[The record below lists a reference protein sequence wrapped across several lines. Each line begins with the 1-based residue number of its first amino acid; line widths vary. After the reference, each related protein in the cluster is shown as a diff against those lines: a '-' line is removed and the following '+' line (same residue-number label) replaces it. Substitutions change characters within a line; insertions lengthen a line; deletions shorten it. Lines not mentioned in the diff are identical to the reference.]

1 MAIRQALDFLIDRIE
16 ATTPASSTSHGF
28 VCIQNADGYSSLLS
42 ARPGN
47 IRYFDLGNDDYILPS
62 DDGDAG
68 LSGRKRATH
77 TIRVRYDTPADIGLR
92 ERIMSEDATTLIDS
106 IKLPD
111 YSPATTQITTCLPGS
126 PVIEP
131 LFDDQG
137 IAVAWLL
144 KLPVQILYK
153 N

>member
-1 MAIRQALDFLIDRIE
+1 MAIRQALDFLIDRVE
-16 ATTPASSTSHGF
+16 ATTPASPLSHGF
-28 VCIQNADGYSSLLS
+28 VCIQTADGYTSILE

-47 IRYFDLGNDDYILPS
+47 IRYFDFGNDDGLLPT

-68 LSGRKRATH
+68 LSGRKRAYH
-77 TIRVRYDTPADIGLR
+77 TLRVRYDMPADVGLR

-106 IKLPD
+106 IKSPD
-111 YSPATTQITTCLPGS
+111 YSPATTQISTCLPGA

-131 LFDDQG
+131 LFDDRG
-137 IAVAWLL
+137 LEVAWLL

>member
-1 MAIRQALDFLIDRIE
+1 MAIRQALNFLITRIE
-16 ATTPASSTSHGF
+16 ATAPVSSTTQGF
-28 VCIQNADGYSSLLS
+28 VCIQNADGYSSVLE

-47 IRYFDLGNDDYILPS
+47 IRYFDFGNDDSLFPT

-68 LSGRKRATH
+68 LSGRKRAYH
-77 TIRVRYDTPADIGLR
+77 TIRVRYDTPADVGLR
-92 ERIMSEDATTLIDS
+92 ERIISEDATTLIDS
-106 IKLPD
+106 IKSPD

-131 LFDDQG
+131 LFDTQG
-137 IAVAWLL
+137 LEVAWLL

>member
-1 MAIRQALDFLIDRIE
+1 MAIRQALDFLIGRIE
-16 ATTPASSTSHGF
+16 STVPVSCSSDNF
-28 VCIQNADGYSSLLS
+28 VCVQTADGYTSVLE

-47 IRYFDLGNDDYILPS
+47 LRRFDFGNDDGLLPT

-68 LSGRKRATH
+68 LSGRKRAYH
-77 TIRVRYDTPADIGLR
+77 TIRVRYDIPADLGLR

-106 IKLPD
+106 VKLPD
-111 YSPATTQITTCLPGS
+111 YSPATTQISTCLPGS
-126 PVIEP
+126 PTIEA
-131 LFDDQG
+131 LFDERG
-137 IAVAWLL
+137 AEIAWLL